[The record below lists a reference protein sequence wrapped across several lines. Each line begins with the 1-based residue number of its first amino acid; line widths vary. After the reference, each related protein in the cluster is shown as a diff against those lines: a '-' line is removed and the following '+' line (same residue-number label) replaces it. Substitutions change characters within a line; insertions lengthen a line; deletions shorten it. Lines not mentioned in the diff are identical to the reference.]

1 MVVVLFLAGIQ
12 LITLGVIGEY
22 LGRVYTEVKHRP
34 LYLLRETHGF
44 DQYENRT

>member
-1 MVVVLFLAGIQ
+1 VLFLAGIQ

-34 LYLLRETHGF
+34 LYLLREAHGF
-44 DQYENRT
+44 EQHENRT